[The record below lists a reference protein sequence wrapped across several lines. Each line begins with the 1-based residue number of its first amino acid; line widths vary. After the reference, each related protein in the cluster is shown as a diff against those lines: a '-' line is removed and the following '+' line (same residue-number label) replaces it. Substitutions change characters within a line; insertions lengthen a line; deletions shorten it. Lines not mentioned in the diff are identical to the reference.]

1 MALSA
6 FELCEDTFGMSR
18 DDLESIIAFLRSAE
32 SRQMSHSDVEKLVRE
47 RSYELSRKLFQAH
60 VDSRGPGEAAAP
72 VRGADGVER
81 DQERIHER
89 GLTTIFGEIRVKR
102 FGYGAEGADSL
113 HPLDAELNL
122 PRERYSFELRRTAA
136 VGGVKGSVRRGG
148 GEPWPPHWGEGWKA
162 PSGGAGGSC
171 GRGLR
176 RLLWAARSTGRR
188 SQRLGAGDHGG
199 RQGRCDATQRP
210 A

>member
-1 MALSA
+1 
-6 FELCEDTFGMSR
+6 
-18 DDLESIIAFLRSAE
+18 
-32 SRQMSHSDVEKLVRE
+32 MSHSDVEKLVRE

-136 VGGVKGSVRRGG
+136 VEVSKGAFDEAVASLGRHTGAKVGKRQVEELAGVVFYIESRRFLIRDSPRPATTYEQKTGGADGVKG
-148 GEPWPPHWGEGWKA
+148 A
-162 PSGGAGGSC
+162 
-171 GRGLR
+171 
-176 RLLWAARSTGRR
+176 
-188 SQRLGAGDHGG
+188 
-199 RQGRCDATQRP
+199 
-210 A
+210 

>member
-102 FGYGAEGADSL
+102 FGYGGLFTNQSVWFDTDDRYISGCSSGVCIEYDAYGNVTKTTDIKGGQTTIVYDSSY
-113 HPLDAELNL
+113 NI
-122 PRERYSFELRRTAA
+122 F
-136 VGGVKGSVRRGG
+136 RGYP
-148 GEPWPPHWGEGWKA
+148 E
-162 PSGGAGGSC
+162 SS
-171 GRGLR
+171 
-176 RLLWAARSTGRR
+176 
-188 SQRLGAGDHGG
+188 
-199 RQGRCDATQRP
+199 
-210 A
+210 